1 MCADNRT
8 KKIKLLDQQYQVL
21 CDWSVDASPWDMC
34 QVPPSEVAMIM
45 NGSGKGVIRF
55 INFSNKQLVKGMVIK
70 LRQTCSGNTCHDE
83 DLYITVGT
91 ALYMYTLSGKLVSTV
106 YEDTSGGSKCK
117 NHSYLIFILL

>member
-1 MCADNRT
+1 
-8 KKIKLLDQQYQVL
+8 
-21 CDWSVDASPWDMC
+21 MC

-70 LRQTCSGNTCHDE
+70 LRQTCSGITCHDE

-91 ALYMYTLSGKLVSTV
+91 ALYKYTLSGKLVSTV
-106 YEDTSGGSKCK
+106 YEDTSGGSKLQRCVVSPTGDKLYIINNSPNCK
-117 NHSYLIFILL
+117 